1 MMEQDGENKDAAMD
15 LLSQFIN
22 EGAVF
27 QDSDNTFYVKV
38 GDETKQFTPKKG
50 KWDNGQTHI
59 YWTEQSISFSPF
71 WIHR

>member
-1 MMEQDGENKDAAMD
+1 MMEQDGENKEAAMD

-38 GDETKQFTPKKG
+38 GDETKSFTPKKG
-50 KWDNGQTHI
+50 
-59 YWTEQSISFSPF
+59 
-71 WIHR
+71 